1 MGHRDSPARRGGA
14 DRIFSADGRTPQPVA
29 ERAHL
34 SVQSTEKRPGVIA
47 RALLLL
53 LRVYQT
59 YLSSMSFSSCRFY
72 PSCSHYAGEAVQ
84 RFGARRGVWLT
95 LKRLARC
102 QPFSRG
108 GFDPIPEIDRRAPV
122 SSRSENRFASDA
134 QQTNVSYHDANL
146 LQADGSYQGTAL
158 AVPYSSLTSGVLTP
172 EGSSHSSHVR
182 ATRGQEFAQ

>member
-1 MGHRDSPARRGGA
+1 MGHRNSPARLGGA

-29 ERAHL
+29 ERAHVI
-34 SVQSTEKRPGVIA
+34 VQSTENCPGITA

-59 YLSSMSFSSCRFY
+59 FLSPLNFSACRFY
-72 PSCSHYAGEAVQ
+72 PSCSHYAGEAVH

-95 LKRLARC
+95 LRRLARC

-108 GFDPIPEIDRRAPV
+108 GFDPVPEAK
-122 SSRSENRFASDA
+122 SFSHSES
-134 QQTNVSYHDANL
+134 HL
-146 LQADGSYQGTAL
+146 IDGSYQGTAS
-158 AVPYSSLTSGVLTP
+158 AVPTSHFNSGVLTP
-172 EGSSHSSHVR
+172 EASSHSSNNR